1 MMDKYLEITYRKGK
15 MLAAY
20 LYLPREIGEKSIR
33 TEKFSDGILIDYGK
47 ENHPIGVEIV
57 DPKMIDFDIINRVIS
72 KLRDYSVQEIDF
84 APLLPV

>member
-1 MMDKYLEITYRKGK
+1 MMDKYLEITYRNGK

-20 LYLPREIGEKSIR
+20 LYLPREIGEKSLR
-33 TEKFSDGILIDYGK
+33 TEIFSDGILIDYGK

-57 DPKMIDFDIINRVIS
+57 DPKKIDFEIINRVIS
-72 KLRDYSVQEIDF
+72 KLRDYSVQEMDF